1 MNAAGM
7 IDETILDRAVAR
19 GILNPN
25 QRQALIALA
34 REDTPEPVLVEPS
47 AESMQGGANGGSGV
61 ALPSVDDQ
69 MRLVGGGNDI
79 FVTVGVILLFAGA
92 LFALQAIAP
101 QNAVLIAAALA
112 LGSWGV
118 AEIVTRQKRMRLSST
133 LLSLMFMAAILSLL
147 WEALQAQI
155 GLPAELNVFSLL
167 ALRASAGEVAII
179 LGGGMI
185 AAAVVYF
192 TRFKVPVLAGVIAIS
207 ATGLAFLG
215 ALVFYYD
222 QMVSGTVAVPAADQL
237 ADILADALAIPL
249 LCGLAIFFVAVF
261 FDLRDRERQTVWSD
275 CAFWLH
281 VVSAPLLV
289 HPLFILA
296 TGQEVLSGR
305 IEPGLW
311 ASILLGLMMAGF
323 VMVALAIDRRSLLA
337 PTLAY
342 FGSVGI
348 YFLINGAANTTG
360 IPPFALILIAIGAV
374 VILFG
379 AGWQR
384 IRRLII
390 RPLLPTSALNRLPPI
405 KA

>member
-1 MNAAGM
+1 MKAAGM
-7 IDETILDRAVAR
+7 IDETILNRAVAR
-19 GILNPN
+19 GILNAG
-25 QRQALIALA
+25 QSQALIALA
-34 REDTPEPVLVEPS
+34 REDTPEPALAEPS
-47 AESMQGGANGGSGV
+47 AESMQGGANGGGGV

-69 MRLVGGGNDI
+69 MRLVGGGNDV

-101 QNAVLIAAALA
+101 QNAVSIAAALA

-133 LLSLMFMAAILSLL
+133 LLSLMFMAAVLALL
-147 WEALQAQI
+147 WEGLQAQI

-167 ALRASAGEVAII
+167 ALRASAGEVAAI

-323 VMVALAIDRRSLLA
+323 VLVALAIDRRSLLA

-348 YFLINGAANTTG
+348 YFLINDAANTTG
-360 IPPFALILIAIGAV
+360 IPPFALILIAIGAI